1 MNYILLIIGFILL
14 VKGADVFVESSSSI
28 AKILKIPSLI
38 IGLTIVAFGTSAP
51 EAAVSITAALNN
63 QNGMAI
69 GNIVGSNIFNLLM
82 VVGISGF
89 IKTLYVDKAVIS
101 KEFPFLILASI
112 LLFVLACD
120 IPLQGTSS
128 NILSRGDGIVLLMF
142 FIIFMYSLIKVA
154 LHSMNQDSIS
164 QLSISSEHCIEE
176 HCIVSSDSALIKT
189 ESKSLSKNI
198 IISIIA
204 IILIILGGKMVV
216 SSASQIA
223 SSFGVSDQLIGLT
236 IVSIGTSLPEFVTS
250 VIAAIKGESS
260 IALGNVIGSNMFNI
274 LFVLGASAF
283 ISPMYIDPTL
293 FIDTLFMIFVTIL
306 TYLFAVKKRDINK
319 KESFILIILYVIY
332 MIYLLLNA

>member
-1 MNYILLIIGFILL
+1 MNYVLLIIGFILL

-28 AKILKIPSLI
+28 AKILRIPSLI

-89 IKTLYVDKAVIS
+89 IKTLYVDKAIIS

-120 IPLQGTSS
+120 IPLQDTSS

-142 FIIFMYSLIKVA
+142 FIIFMYSLLKVA
-154 LHSMNQDSIS
+154 LQSMNQDSMS
-164 QLSISSEHCIEE
+164 QLSISSEHCID
-176 HCIVSSDSALIKT
+176 SSDGTLIRT
-189 ESKSLSKNI
+189 ENESLLKNI
-198 IISIIA
+198 VISIIG

-250 VIAAIKGESS
+250 IIAAIKGESS

-319 KESFILIILYVIY
+319 GESFILILLYIMY

>member
-274 LFVLGASAF
+274 LFVLGASAS

>member
-1 MNYILLIIGFILL
+1 MNYVLLIIGFILL

-28 AKILKIPSLI
+28 AKILRIPSLI

-89 IKTLYVDKAVIS
+89 IKTLYVDKAIIS

-120 IPLQGTSS
+120 IPLQDTSS

-142 FIIFMYSLIKVA
+142 FIIFMYSLLKVA
-154 LHSMNQDSIS
+154 LQSMNQDSMS
-164 QLSISSEHCIEE
+164 QLSISSEHCI
-176 HCIVSSDSALIKT
+176 DSIDGTLIRT
-189 ESKSLSKNI
+189 ENESLLKNI
-198 IISIIA
+198 VISIIG

-250 VIAAIKGESS
+250 IIAAIKGESS

-319 KESFILIILYVIY
+319 GESFILILLYIMY